1 MEKLGI
7 FNVDGGVV
15 KALGKVTDIIC
26 LSILFII
33 CSIPVFTIGTA
44 ATALYY
50 TVNKVIRNDRG
61 YIFRD
66 YVSAFKNNFKQ
77 TTPVW
82 LFMMVVAGVLGAD
95 IYLMYQWGQSGS
107 KLGILVVV
115 FLVMAAFFMAWGFYL
130 FAYMARFEN
139 TRKQSMKNTALIA
152 LANLGWTILL
162 IIVGNAAALFIY
174 VFPLSIFFVPGLF
187 TLLESFVLE
196 KVFWKYMSEE
206 DRKAEME
213 RNREFKN

>member
-1 MEKLGI
+1 MGI
-7 FNVDGGVV
+7 FNVDGEIM

-26 LSILFII
+26 LSMLFFI
-33 CSIPVFTIGTA
+33 CSIPIFTIGTA

-61 YIFRD
+61 YIFKD
-66 YVSAFKNNFKQ
+66 YVAAFKNNFKQ

-82 LFMMVVAGVLGAD
+82 LLVMLLAGVLGMD
-95 IYLMYQWGQSGS
+95 IYLMYQWGQNGS
-107 KLGILVVV
+107 KLGALVVI
-115 FLVMAAFFMAWGFYL
+115 FLIMAAFLMAWAFYL

-139 TRKQSMKNTALIA
+139 TRKQSMKNAALIA
-152 LANLGWTILL
+152 LANLGWTVLL
-162 IIVGNAAALFIY
+162 IVIGVAAAFFMY
-174 VFPLSIFFVPGLF
+174 VFPVSIFFVPGLF

-206 DRKAEME
+206 DRAAEME

>member
-1 MEKLGI
+1 MGI
-7 FNVDGGVV
+7 FNVDGGIM

-26 LSILFII
+26 LSILFFI
-33 CSIPVFTIGTA
+33 CSIPIFTIGTA
-44 ATALYY
+44 GTALYY

-61 YIFRD
+61 YIFKD
-66 YVSAFKNNFKQ
+66 YVIAFKNNFKQ

-82 LFMMVVAGVLGAD
+82 LLVLVLSVVLGMD
-95 IYLMYQWGQSGS
+95 IYLMYQWGQNGS
-107 KLGILVVV
+107 KLGALVVV
-115 FLVMAAFFMAWGFYL
+115 FLIMAMFLMAWTFYL

-139 TRKQSMKNTALIA
+139 TRKQSMKNAALIA
-152 LANLGWTILL
+152 LVNLGWTVLL
-162 IIVGNAAALFIY
+162 IVLGVAAVFSLY
-174 VFPLSIFFVPGLF
+174 VFPVSIFFVPGLF

-206 DRKAEME
+206 DRAAEME

>member
-1 MEKLGI
+1 MGI
-7 FNVDGGVV
+7 FNVDGGIM

-26 LSILFII
+26 LSILFFI
-33 CSIPVFTIGTA
+33 CSIPIFTIGTA
-44 ATALYY
+44 GTALYY

-61 YIFRD
+61 YIFKD
-66 YVSAFKNNFKQ
+66 YLTAFKDNFKQ

-82 LFMMVVAGVLGAD
+82 ILVLILSVVLGMD
-95 IYLMYQWGQSGS
+95 IYLMSQWGKNGS
-107 KLGILVVV
+107 KLGALVVV
-115 FLVMAAFFMAWGFYL
+115 FLIMAVFLMAWAFYL

-139 TRKQSMKNTALIA
+139 TRKQSMKNAALIA
-152 LANLGWTILL
+152 VANLGWTVLL
-162 IIVGNAAALFIY
+162 IILGVAAAFALY
-174 VFPLSIFFVPGLF
+174 VFPISILFVPGLF

-206 DRKAEME
+206 DRAAEME

>member
-1 MEKLGI
+1 MGI
-7 FNVDGGVV
+7 FNVDGGIM

-26 LSILFII
+26 LSILFFI
-33 CSIPVFTIGTA
+33 CSIPIFTIGTA

-61 YIFRD
+61 YIFKD
-66 YVSAFKNNFKQ
+66 YVIAFKNNFKQ

-82 LFMMVVAGVLGAD
+82 LLVMLLAGVLGMD
-95 IYLMYQWGQSGS
+95 IYLMYQWGQNGS
-107 KLGILVVV
+107 KLGALVVF
-115 FLVMAAFFMAWGFYL
+115 FLIMLLFLMAWSFYL

-139 TRKQSMKNTALIA
+139 TRKQAMKNSALIA
-152 LANLGWTILL
+152 VANLGWTVLL
-162 IIVGNAAALFIY
+162 IVIGVAFALLMYI
-174 VFPLSIFFVPGLF
+174 FPVSIFFVPGLF

-196 KVFWKYMSEE
+196 KIFWKYMSEE
-206 DRKAEME
+206 DRAAEME